1 MAMQDGAEMKNG
13 ISLKEVIDINQWQ
26 EIQDHFAEVI
36 GVTISTVDTTGNLLT
51 KPSNPTRLCEEI
63 VRSSPA
69 GIDSCARCFP
79 VSMADLESNEIW
91 KEGYLCHIGLYNF
104 PIPARLPNDKTIAYI
119 LVGPV
124 LLGERQKPNKYREKI
139 AELNIDIDK
148 FIDALIEI
156 KVFSFSGIQS
166 VTELLKD
173 VFSYIVELGYHRF
186 KLEKIIPSHKLS
198 KMVYKFYAD
207 KLLNALLD
215 VSCNMTG
222 AQFGSIMLLDEKT
235 GELYIKMG
243 KGIKKDIIK
252 HTRLKIGEGIAG
264 LAAQERRF
272 LLVDDKVTDERIKN
286 RLHRPEIQ
294 SAIVAPIQADEQ
306 EQLFGVMN
314 MGTLS
319 PSAKF
324 SADNIDTLRQLV
336 KVVSITLQDFSSNP
350 NPAS

>member
-1 MAMQDGAEMKNG
+1 MAMQDVAEMKNG

-26 EIQDHFAEVI
+26 GIQDHFAEVMR
-36 GVTISTVDTTGNLLT
+36 VTISTVDTTGNLLT

-69 GIDSCARCFP
+69 GIASCAGCFP
-79 VSMADLESNEIW
+79 ASSIADLESNELW
-91 KEGYLCHIGLYNF
+91 KEGYLCHVGLYNF

-173 VFSYIVELGYHRF
+173 VFSYIVELSYHRF

-215 VSCNMTG
+215 VSFNVTD
-222 AQFGSIMLLDEKT
+222 AEFGSIMLLDEKT
-235 GELYIKMG
+235 GDLYIKIG
-243 KGIKKDIIK
+243 RGIKKDVIR

-272 LLVDDKVTDERIKN
+272 LLVDDKITDERLKN
-286 RLHRPEIQ
+286 RLQRPDIK
-294 SAIVAPIQADEQ
+294 SAIVAPIQVNDE
-306 EQLFGVMN
+306 LFGVMN
-314 MGTLS
+314 IGTLHTS
-319 PSAKF
+319 NKF
-324 SADNIDTLRQLV
+324 NLENVGVLSQLV
-336 KVVSITLQDFSSNP
+336 KVVSITLQDFSPDSHL
-350 NPAS
+350 AS